1 MIRKDH
7 VGDWKKAM
15 KPDQTGVRLLRGAF
29 ILSAAAILSKL
40 IGTLQKIPLQNMGG
54 DAVFGIYNTV
64 YPFYMMMITLAAVGF
79 PAAVSKYVAEYE
91 AVGRTEDSHRLLK
104 LSSITLVLFGLI
116 LGFLMYVCA
125 PWIGLWIGSSQ
136 VVPALR
142 AGALALAFVP
152 WMAVLR
158 GYFQGLHN
166 MVPTAISQIT
176 EQIVRVGVMIAL
188 LLYMIRAGARADMI
202 AAGALLGSAAGG
214 AAGLLVMGL
223 YWRKHIKGYQ
233 GKVHGGEGSSTFG
246 IPDMNDSGQHADVT
260 KEGAG
265 VLIRR
270 LLAYGIP
277 VCLSLLA
284 VPLIGLV
291 DTFTVPRLLKSSG
304 LGEALTMAEFGIYN
318 RGLPLVQLVTMLA
331 ASLSVLFIPALAE
344 AKFRGESDRVAG
356 QTRMALRWF
365 WLIGMTAS
373 VGLAVLA
380 EPINIMLYEDAAGTG
395 TMRVIAFTAAGG
407 TLSTITAAL
416 LQGIGVVKA
425 PALHLLAAAGLKLLL
440 NLLLV
445 PQLGITGAAIAGV
458 AAHLTAAALNLA
470 LLSRSAGARLDAGG
484 LLARTLPVLAAVAL
498 AAWGAGEAA
507 SGILAAA
514 GFAPGRLTSA
524 ARSLSGV
531 AAGGGAFLIGAA
543 LTKLLT
549 EEELRMLPKVGRP
562 LAAFLRALR
571 VLR

>member
-1 MIRKDH
+1 ML
-7 VGDWKKAM
+7 
-15 KPDQTGVRLLRGAF
+15 QGAF
-29 ILSAAAILSKL
+29 ILGAAAVLSKL

-64 YPFYMMMITLAAVGF
+64 YPFYMMIITVAAIGF

-91 AVGRTEDSHRLLK
+91 TEGRTADAHRLLR
-104 LSSITLVLFGLI
+104 LSSIVLVLFGVI
-116 LGFLMYVCA
+116 LGLLMYACA
-125 PWIGLWIGSSQ
+125 PWIGQWIGSSQ

-152 WMAVLR
+152 WMSVLR
-158 GYFQGLHN
+158 GYFQGLHE
-166 MVPTAISQIT
+166 MMPTAMSQVT
-176 EQIVRVGVMIAL
+176 EQTVRVGVMIAL
-188 LLYMIRAGARADMI
+188 LLYMVRSGADADMI

-214 AAGLLVMGL
+214 AAGLMVMML
-223 YWRKHIKGYQ
+223 YWRGHVRSYRGKARRETQQ
-233 GKVHGGEGSSTFG
+233 GNTSPALE
-246 IPDMNDSGQHADVT
+246 DSEMQAGVG
-260 KEGAG
+260 KERAG

-291 DTFTVPRLLKSSG
+291 DTFTVPRLLASSG
-304 LGEALTMAEFGIYN
+304 LGEDLAMVQFGIYN

-344 AKFRGESDRVAG
+344 AKFLGELDRAQG

-380 EPINIMLYEDAAGTG
+380 EPINIMLYEDAAGTM
-395 TMRVIAFTAAGG
+395 TMRLIAFTAAGG

-416 LQGIGVVKA
+416 LQGMGIVRA
-425 PALHLLAAAGLKLLL
+425 PAFHLLAAAGLKLLL

-445 PQLGITGAAIAGV
+445 PLLGITGAAIAGV
-458 AAHLTAAALNLA
+458 AAHLAAAALNLA
-470 LLSRSAGARLDAGG
+470 LLSRRAGARLDGG
-484 LLARTLPVLAAVAL
+484 GMLARTLLVLAAVGVAAL
-498 AAWGAGEAA
+498 GVSKAL
-507 SGILAAA
+507 SGLLTAF
-514 GFAPGRLTSA
+514 GFAPGRLAYA
-524 ARSLSGV
+524 AMSLGGV
-531 AAGGGAFLIGAA
+531 AAGGLAFLIGAA
-543 LTKLLT
+543 LTRLLT
-549 EEELRMLPKVGRP
+549 EEELAQLPKLGRP
-562 LAAFLRALR
+562 LSAFLRFMR

>member
-1 MIRKDH
+1 ML
-7 VGDWKKAM
+7 
-15 KPDQTGVRLLRGAF
+15 QGAF
-29 ILSAAAILSKL
+29 ILAAAAVLSKL

-64 YPFYMMMITLAAVGF
+64 YPFYMMIITVAAIGF

-91 AVGRTEDSHRLLK
+91 TQGRTEDAHRLLR
-104 LSSITLVLFGLI
+104 LASAVLVLFGGV
-116 LGFLMYVCA
+116 LGLLMYACA
-125 PWIGLWIGSSQ
+125 PWIGQWIGSSQ

-152 WMAVLR
+152 WMSVLR
-158 GYFQGLHN
+158 GYFQGLHE
-166 MVPTAISQIT
+166 MMPTAMSQVT
-176 EQIVRVGVMIAL
+176 EQTVRVGVMIAL
-188 LLYMIRAGARADMI
+188 LFYMVRSGADADMI

-214 AAGLLVMGL
+214 AAGLMVMML
-223 YWRKHIKGYQ
+223 YWRGHVRSYQ
-233 GKVHGGEGSSTFG
+233 GKARREIQLGNTSPALE
-246 IPDMNDSGQHADVT
+246 DSGKH
-260 KEGAG
+260 AG
-265 VLIRR
+265 VGKERAGILIRR

-291 DTFTVPRLLKSSG
+291 DTFTVPRLLASSG
-304 LGEALTMAEFGIYN
+304 LGEDLAMAEFGIYN

-344 AKFRGESDRVAG
+344 AKFRGEIDRAQG

-380 EPINIMLYEDAAGTG
+380 EPINIMLYEDAAGTM

-416 LQGIGVVKA
+416 LQGMGIVKA

-445 PQLGITGAAIAGV
+445 PLLGITGAAIAGV
-458 AAHLTAAALNLA
+458 AAHLAAAALNLA
-470 LLSRSAGARLDAGG
+470 LLSRRAGARLDGG
-484 LLARTLPVLAAVAL
+484 GMLARTLLVLAAVGG
-498 AAWGAGEAA
+498 AAWGVSKAL
-507 SGILAAA
+507 SGLLAAF
-514 GFAPGRLTSA
+514 GFVPGRLAYA
-524 ARSLSGV
+524 AMSLGGV
-531 AAGGGAFLIGAA
+531 AAGTLAFLIGAA
-543 LTKLLT
+543 LTRLLT
-549 EEELRMLPKVGRP
+549 KEELAQLPKLGKP
-562 LAAFLRALR
+562 LTAFLRFMR

>member
-1 MIRKDH
+1 MEED
-7 VGDWKKAM
+7 M
-15 KPDQTGVRLLRGAF
+15 KPDQTGARLLQGAF

-64 YPFYMMMITLAAVGF
+64 YPFYMMIITIAAIGF

-91 AVGRTEDSHRLLK
+91 AEGRTRDGHRLLR
-104 LSSITLVLFGLI
+104 LSSAALVLFGLI
-116 LGFLMYVCA
+116 LGFLMYACA
-125 PWIGLWIGSSQ
+125 PWIGKWIGSSQ
-136 VVPALR
+136 VIPALR

-152 WMAVLR
+152 WMSVLR

-176 EQIVRVGVMIAL
+176 EQMVRVGVMIVL
-188 LLYMIRAGARADMI
+188 LLYLIRVGADADVI

-214 AAGLLVMGL
+214 AAGLLVMGI
-223 YWRKHIKGYQ
+223 YWRKHIRASRSTSRGAAR
-233 GKVHGGEGSSTFG
+233 HESGEFG
-246 IPDMNDSGQHADVT
+246 MNKTEMRADVT

-265 VLIRR
+265 VLLGR

-291 DTFTVPRLLKSSG
+291 DTFTVPRLLASGG
-304 LGEALTMAEFGIYN
+304 LGESLAMAEFGVYN

-344 AKFRGESDRVAG
+344 AKFKGESDRVAS
-356 QTRMALRWF
+356 QSRMALRWF

-380 EPINIMLYEDAAGTG
+380 EPINIMLYEVAAGTG
-395 TMRVIAFTAAGG
+395 TMQVIAFTAAGG

-416 LQGIGVVKA
+416 LQGIGMVKG
-425 PALHLLAAAGLKLLL
+425 PAIHLLAAAGLKLLL

-445 PQLGITGAAIAGV
+445 PQFGITGAAIAGV

-470 LLSRSAGARLDAGG
+470 LLSRRAGARLDAGG
-484 LLARTLPVLAAVAL
+484 MLARTLPVLAAVAL
-498 AAWGAGEAA
+498 AAWGASAA
-507 SGILAAA
+507 SGGLLGAA
-514 GFAPGRLTSA
+514 GFAPGRLTHVFA
-524 ARSLSGV
+524 SLSGV
-531 AAGGGAFLIGAA
+531 AAGCGAFLIGAA
-543 LTKLLT
+543 VTKLLT

>member
-1 MIRKDH
+1 
-7 VGDWKKAM
+7 M
-15 KPDQTGVRLLRGAF
+15 KPDQTGARLLQGAF
-29 ILSAAAILSKL
+29 ILSAAALLSKL

-64 YPFYMMMITLAAVGF
+64 YPFYMMIITIAAVGF

-91 AVGRTEDSHRLLK
+91 AEGRTEDGHRLLR
-104 LSSITLVLFGLI
+104 LSSASLVLFGMI
-116 LGFLMYVCA
+116 LGLLMYVCA
-125 PWIGLWIGSSQ
+125 PWIGMWIGSSQ

-152 WMAVLR
+152 WMSVLR

-176 EQIVRVGVMIAL
+176 EQVVRVGVMIAL
-188 LLYMIRAGARADMI
+188 LLYMIRAGADSDVI

-214 AAGLLVMGL
+214 AAGLVVMGL
-223 YWRKHIKGYQ
+223 YWRKHLRATRSKAQ
-233 GKVHGGEGSSTFG
+233 GKVGHGISAAG
-246 IPDMNDSGQHADVT
+246 MNETRVRADVSR
-260 KEGAG
+260 EGAG
-265 VLIRR
+265 VLLGR

-291 DTFTVPRLLKSSG
+291 DTFTVPRLLTSGG
-304 LGEALTMAEFGIYN
+304 LGEATAMAEFGVYN

-331 ASLSVLFIPALAE
+331 TSLSVLFIPALAE
-344 AKFRGESDRVAG
+344 AKFKGESSRVAS

-380 EPINIMLYEDAAGTG
+380 EPINVMLYEDAAGTV
-395 TMRVIAFTAAGG
+395 TMQVIAFTAAGG

-416 LQGIGVVKA
+416 LQGIGIVKA
-425 PALHLLAAAGLKLLL
+425 PAVHLLAAAGLKLLL

-445 PQLGITGAAIAGV
+445 PQFGITGAAMAGV

-484 LLARTLPVLAAVAL
+484 MLARTLPVLAAVAL
-498 AAWGAGEAA
+498 AAWAAGEAA
-507 SGILAAA
+507 GGLLAAA
-514 GFAPGRLTSA
+514 GFAPGRLTHA
-524 ARSLSGV
+524 AAGLSGV
-531 AAGGGAFLIGAA
+531 AAGCGAFLIGAA